1 MLPKTL
7 PTGHNC
13 LWTSKTGSSAAG
25 TFSYSRKTRSYQ
37 FPTTP
42 TQLPNGFKPT
52 KRNKLH
58 YTTPTHNNSRLTHLN
73 KRVVKTTC
81 TSQQNCKDNQRLSR
95 SFTSVASWFQNLP
108 PRSTRVD
115 LAHCNRGGL
124 AHKTAISVVLPPW
137 YAKEGFVASPVAT
150 DLQQDAISQQE
161 LVRFSTNFRFQG

>member
-13 LWTSKTGSSAAG
+13 LWTSKTGSNAAG

-73 KRVVKTTC
+73 KRVGKTTC

-95 SFTSVASWFQNLP
+95 SFTLSALHLALISWACCFGAPPTLALRLALLGPSLSAFQ
-108 PRSTRVD
+108 
-115 LAHCNRGGL
+115 
-124 AHKTAISVVLPPW
+124 K
-137 YAKEGFVASPVAT
+137 AKHT
-150 DLQQDAISQQE
+150 
-161 LVRFSTNFRFQG
+161 TYWT

>member
-73 KRVVKTTC
+73 KRVGKTTC

-95 SFTSVASWFQNLP
+95 SFSLKRVAARRRLVSGLSPSFLEGPPVGPGRPYPTFQSGWTPLFG
-108 PRSTRVD
+108 
-115 LAHCNRGGL
+115 GGL
-124 AHKTAISVVLPPW
+124 
-137 YAKEGFVASPVAT
+137 
-150 DLQQDAISQQE
+150 
-161 LVRFSTNFRFQG
+161 R